1 MYIFV
6 KKIYKLLIYN
16 FNIHNESFEQYFY
29 PNSTAYSYEEY
40 SIFVFSQQFK
50 FYCKKFNL
58 ITLIN
63 LLAPLNQ
70 SMVEAPEGDSL
81 QSFINILLRRS

>member
-29 PNSTAYSYEEY
+29 PESTAYSCVEY
-40 SIFVFSQQFK
+40 SIFTTIQVFIVRNS
-50 FYCKKFNL
+50 
-58 ITLIN
+58 I
-63 LLAPLNQ
+63 
-70 SMVEAPEGDSL
+70 S
-81 QSFINILLRRS
+81 

>member
-40 SIFVFSQQFK
+40 SIFTTIQVFIVRNS
-50 FYCKKFNL
+50 
-58 ITLIN
+58 I
-63 LLAPLNQ
+63 
-70 SMVEAPEGDSL
+70 S
-81 QSFINILLRRS
+81 